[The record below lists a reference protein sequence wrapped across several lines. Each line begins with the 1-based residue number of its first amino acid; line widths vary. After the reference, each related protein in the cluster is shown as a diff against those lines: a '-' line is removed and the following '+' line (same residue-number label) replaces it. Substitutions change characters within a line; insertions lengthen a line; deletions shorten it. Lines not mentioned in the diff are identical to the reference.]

1 MSHLFLVFTNFCQL
15 AYDVRRGDTMKK
27 KKEFDVAKHLKRLSR
42 SLLRAPQGRPIQ
54 SKRPK
59 ILQEISRQEIRD
71 SERET

>member
-1 MSHLFLVFTNFCQL
+1 
-15 AYDVRRGDTMKK
+15 MKK

-71 SERET
+71 TEREI